1 MNHDRFIRQVQH
13 RAGLSFIEAEL
24 VSNVVLE
31 TLAEWLLGESPDTL
45 TEWVLKTEPANSTQL
60 PKGIASYLKYAR
72 SPIGKPFPID
82 EFFLQVSQRGKID
95 VSDAIY
101 QSGVVIE
108 VLQEA
113 TAREEIE
120 DIYSQLPK
128 SSLTLFEAGSEGRME
143 TNR

>member
-1 MNHDRFIRQVQH
+1 MKHDEFIGQVQH
-13 RAGLSFIEAEL
+13 RAGLSLIEAEL
-24 VSNVVLE
+24 VSNAVLE

-45 TEWVLKTEPANSTQL
+45 TQWVLKSEPANPTQL

-72 SPIGKPFPID
+72 SPIGKSFPID

-113 TAREEIE
+113 IPQGEI
-120 DIYSQLPK
+120 
-128 SSLTLFEAGSEGRME
+128 F
-143 TNR
+143 